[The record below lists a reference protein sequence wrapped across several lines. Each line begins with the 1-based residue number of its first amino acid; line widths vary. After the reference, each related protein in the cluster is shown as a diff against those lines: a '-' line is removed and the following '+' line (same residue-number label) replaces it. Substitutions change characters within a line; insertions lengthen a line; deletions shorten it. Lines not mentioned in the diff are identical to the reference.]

1 MKGLNDMA
9 GKRVLVVDDEKLIVK
24 GIRFSL
30 EQDDM
35 EVDCA
40 YDGEEA
46 LQYARNN
53 QYDIILLD
61 VMLPKLTGFEVCQQI
76 REFSNVPI
84 IMLTARDDDMDKILG
99 LEYGADDYITKPF
112 NILEVKARIK
122 AIMRR
127 VEPKKSAKEAEKV
140 IESGDMRLD
149 CEGRRAYIAGKE
161 ISLTAKEFEVLE
173 LLMLNP
179 NKVYSRESLLNLVW
193 GADYP
198 GDVRT
203 VDVHI
208 RRLREKIEESPSE
221 PKYVHTKWGVGYYYQ
236 NA

>member
-1 MKGLNDMA
+1 MA
-9 GKRVLVVDDEKLIVK
+9 GKRALVVDDEKLIVK

-35 EVDCA
+35 QVDCA

-46 LQYARNN
+46 LEYARNN

-76 REFSNVPI
+76 REFSNAPI
-84 IMLTARDDDMDKILG
+84 VMLTAKGEDMDKILG

-127 VEPKKSAKEAEKV
+127 TEPKRIMGEVPSAKVVERRDV
-140 IESGDMRLD
+140 RLD
-149 CEGRRAYIAGKE
+149 CEGRRAFIAGKE
-161 ISLTAKEFEVLE
+161 IGLTAKEFELLE
-173 LLMLNP
+173 LLMTNP
-179 NKVYSRESLLNLVW
+179 DKVYSRENLLQLVW
-193 GADYP
+193 GQDYP

-208 RRLREKIEESPSE
+208 RRLREKIEQNPSE
-221 PKYVHTKWGVGYYYQ
+221 PQYVHTKWGVGYYFQ
-236 NA
+236 N

>member
-1 MKGLNDMA
+1 MA
-9 GKRVLVVDDEKLIVK
+9 NRVLVVDDEKLIVK

-30 EQDDM
+30 EQDGM
-35 EVDCA
+35 EVECA

-46 LQYARNN
+46 LEKARQNT
-53 QYDIILLD
+53 YDIILLD
-61 VMLPKLTGFEVCQQI
+61 IMLPKLTGLEVCQQI
-76 REFSNVPI
+76 REFSSVPI
-84 IMLTARDDDMDKILG
+84 VMLTAKGEDMDKILG

-127 VEPKKSAKEAEKV
+127 TTARRKSGPPENRV
-140 IESGDMRLD
+140 LSSGDLQIDRD
-149 CEGRRAYIAGKE
+149 NRRVTISGRE
-161 ISLTAKEFEVLE
+161 INLTAREFEVLE
-173 LLMLNP
+173 LLVLNP
-179 NKVYSRESLLNLVW
+179 NKVYSRESLLKIVW

-208 RRLREKIEESPSE
+208 RRLREKIETNPSE
-221 PKYVHTKWGVGYYYQ
+221 PKYEIGRASCRARVS
-236 NA
+236 A

>member
-1 MKGLNDMA
+1 MA
-9 GKRVLVVDDEKLIVK
+9 VKRALVVDDEKLIVK

-30 EQDDM
+30 EQDEM
-35 EVDCA
+35 QVDCA

-46 LQYARNN
+46 LELAKANR
-53 QYDIILLD
+53 YDIILLD

-84 IMLTARDDDMDKILG
+84 IMLTAKGDDMDKILG

-127 VEPKKSAKEAEKV
+127 IEPKKGQAEAPKNLV
-140 IESGDMRLD
+140 SGEMRLD
-149 CEGRRAYIAGKE
+149 CEGRRAYVSGRE
-161 ISLTAKEFEVLE
+161 IGLTAKEFEVLE
-173 LLMLNP
+173 LLMTNP
-179 NKVYSRESLLNLVW
+179 NKVYSREALLKIVW
-193 GADYP
+193 GSDYP

-208 RRLREKIEESPSE
+208 RRLREKIETNPSE
-221 PKYVHTKWGVGYYYQ
+221 PQYVHTKWGVGYYFY
-236 NA
+236 NV

>member
-1 MKGLNDMA
+1 MA
-9 GKRVLVVDDEKLIVK
+9 KRVLVVDDEKHIVK

-30 EQDDM
+30 EQDGM

-46 LQYARNN
+46 LEKVRQN
-53 QYDIILLD
+53 QYDIIILD

-76 REFSNVPI
+76 REFSDVPI
-84 IMLTARDDDMDKILG
+84 VMLTAKGEDMDKILG

-112 NILEVKARIK
+112 NILEVKARLK

-127 VEPKKSAKEAEKV
+127 SSSGKTKEPQSNVVEDGSL
-140 IESGDMRLD
+140 RLD
-149 CEGRRAYIAGKE
+149 RDNRRLYIDGKE
-161 ISLTAKEFEVLE
+161 INLTSKEFEVLE
-173 LLMLNP
+173 LLVTHP
-179 NKVYSRESLLNLVW
+179 DKVYGREELLRLIW

-203 VDVHI
+203 VDVHV
-208 RRLREKIEESPSE
+208 RRLREKIEPNPSE
-221 PKYVHTKWGVGYYYQ
+221 PRYVQTKWGVGYFYRNRQ
-236 NA
+236 Q